1 MDDRALAKLA
11 KSRIRNSNLRQ
22 RSAKEDQRAS
32 SMGRR
37 PLVGLEVAYR
47 RAQRGQTEEKQN
59 KMDVCSFSTE
69 CPTRWDTSL
78 LSWSSYLRNIPPMR
92 MHRANRGDRVPKPM
106 EDSEATVVAYLCT
119 VMPPIRVGS
128 MQVQRGGTC

>member
-59 KMDVCSFSTE
+59 KMDVQAAQRISVDANTKK
-69 CPTRWDTSL
+69 W
-78 LSWSSYLRNIPPMR
+78 IPKER
-92 MHRANRGDRVPKPM
+92 
-106 EDSEATVVAYLCT
+106 
-119 VMPPIRVGS
+119 
-128 MQVQRGGTC
+128 